1 MAVKYLSEEWTREV
15 TSLLQESEA
24 VAQAGRGLSF
34 SVQQVVTDVADAP
47 DGGEVKYY
55 FKVTDGVPEVHLGLA
70 EGPDATVIQSYETA
84 VALDKGELNPP
95 AAFMQGKL
103 KIQGDLMKMMQ
114 LQGYFQT
121 LPGAVATLAR
131 EY

>member
-24 VAQAGRGLSF
+24 VAQAGRGLTF
-34 SVQQVVTDVADAP
+34 SVQQVVTGAA

-55 FKVTDGVPEVHLGLA
+55 FKVTDGVPEVRLGLA
-70 EGPDATVIQSYETA
+70 EGPDATIIQSYETA

-121 LPGAVATLAR
+121 LPSAVASLAR